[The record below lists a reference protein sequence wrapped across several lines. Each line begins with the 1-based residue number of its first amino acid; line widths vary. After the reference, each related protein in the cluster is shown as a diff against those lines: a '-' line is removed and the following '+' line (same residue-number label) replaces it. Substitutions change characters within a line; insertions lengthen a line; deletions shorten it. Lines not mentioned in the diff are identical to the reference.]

1 MRCVHVKQVPKTLA
15 PRRVTIE
22 KRCIEKVERLVTASG
37 AVNARLPALSR
48 GEDNGC
54 IQPPFQETALPRRK
68 TLPPTEDVSD
78 VPDPQA
84 PSSVSA
90 LISQALLP
98 LIARVPAS
106 DETRSATPGDD
117 ARQKANAAAAKAAIT
132 AGTLSLPPGAV
143 GWLTILPEMVGV
155 WKIQK
160 QLVADIAAIYGKEAT
175 LTPEQ
180 VMYCLFQHTAAQG
193 VRDLVVRVG
202 QRTLVRR
209 ASPILIGTLTR
220 RIGASLAKRAAG
232 KGVARWLPIV
242 GAVGM
247 GAYAYFDT
255 AQVAATAID
264 LFDGVIEID
273 AIEVDKS

>member
-1 MRCVHVKQVPKTLA
+1 MPTTS
-15 PRRVTIE
+15 P
-22 KRCIEKVERLVTASG
+22 
-37 AVNARLPALSR
+37 
-48 GEDNGC
+48 GEDNGD
-54 IQPPFQETALPRRK
+54 IQLAIQETALPRRK
-68 TLPPTEDVSD
+68 TLPPTDDVSD
-78 VPDPQA
+78 AGEPKA
-84 PSSVSA
+84 PSTVSS

-98 LIARVPAS
+98 LIAKVPAS
-106 DETRSATPGDD
+106 NESRSDTPTDD

-132 AGTLSLPPGAV
+132 AGTLALPPGAV

-160 QLVADIAAIYGKEAT
+160 QLVADIAALYGKEDT

-209 ASPILIGTLTR
+209 ASPMLIGTLTR
-220 RIGASLAKRAAG
+220 RIGASLAKRTAS

-242 GAVGM
+242 GAVGI

-255 AQVAATAID
+255 AQVASTAID
-264 LFDGVIEID
+264 LFDGVIEVD
-273 AIEVDKS
+273 AIEVDNK